1 MCDCALI
8 EIKKVIN
15 MNHFITPAKIQVA
28 YTSIIEALIDKT
40 KENWV
45 HRGPARNPPHTD
57 VREYR
62 TVGFYVGRQCGKTD
76 ALVDY
81 ALQHGID
88 DVLIIC
94 KDRAIEKEIGEKF
107 VKRTHAI
114 SPRHYMNTG
123 ILNQI
128 IKDRQVETYKE
139 NVYARNEDGTLKIS
153 VGENGA
159 LYPVVMHNKGD
170 VIRNTDDLWG
180 KYINTP
186 PSTIKYILVDDAS
199 FSLNY
204 QGVTDHTFN
213 RWVGE
218 TFNEDTIVVRIG

>member
-1 MCDCALI
+1 MNAF
-8 EIKKVIN
+8 IKETKLHIDY
-15 MNHFITPAKIQVA
+15 F
-28 YTSIIEALIDKT
+28 SIIETLLAKT
-40 KENWV
+40 KEAWE
-45 HRGPARNPPHTD
+45 HRGAACIPPHAD

-62 TVGFYVGRQCGKTD
+62 TIGFYVGRWCGKTD
-76 ALVDY
+76 ALVDF
-81 ALQHGID
+81 ALQHGVD

-94 KDRAIEKEIGEKF
+94 KDRTIEKEIGEKF

-114 SPRHYMNTG
+114 LPRHYMNTG

-139 NVYARNEDGTLKIS
+139 TVYDRNEDGTLKIS
-153 VGENGA
+153 VGESGA
-159 LYPVVMHNKGD
+159 LYPVVLHNKGD
-170 VIRNTDDLWG
+170 VIRNTDDLWS
-180 KYINTP
+180 KYISTP
-186 PSTIKYILVDDAS
+186 VSTIKYILVDDAS

-218 TFNEDTIVVRIG
+218 TFDKDTIVVRVG